1 MLLLRRGEGLARPVL
16 PSTRP
21 STCVVLVHTRSW
33 SVVTAIGGAI
43 HVPSAPTNVCMQRP
57 LSCPIKRTRPRM
69 PYTTKKKITM
79 INTLAIDG
87 AVVMS
92 VSTNTRMPWCG
103 RKGGVCVEK
112 GAA

>member
-1 MLLLRRGEGLARPVL
+1 
-16 PSTRP
+16 
-21 STCVVLVHTRSW
+21 
-33 SVVTAIGGAI
+33 
-43 HVPSAPTNVCMQRP
+43 
-57 LSCPIKRTRPRM
+57 M